1 MKLQNFSNK
10 DRRIVRFA
18 RLREETMQHT
28 RLGKI
33 VSNKQMKQTKK
44 NKNPV
49 HKFNSEKEFE
59 ANKSAILNHAEEN
72 IMKNN
77 LK

>member
-1 MKLQNFSNK
+1 
-10 DRRIVRFA
+10 
-18 RLREETMQHT
+18 MQHT
-28 RLGKI
+28 RLGKRCEQQTNET
-33 VSNKQMKQTKK
+33 NKQK